1 MAGVVEGLFVVEEV
15 EDVVLG
21 DDVILGAEVFA
32 NVAGLC
38 VVMRG
43 VVAKW
48 DVVGDGVEK
57 KFVVVEGVVV
67 VVEVVV
73 VNVVGVEDVVGL
85 CVVNHVGVVKNVDD
99 KAEKNTKQ
107 VELDRRYSQSDSV
120 IQQCLAT

>member
-1 MAGVVEGLFVVEEV
+1 
-15 EDVVLG
+15 
-21 DDVILGAEVFA
+21 
-32 NVAGLC
+32 
-38 VVMRG
+38 MRG

-107 VELDRRYSQSDSV
+107 VELDRRYLQSDSV

>member
-21 DDVILGAEVFA
+21 DGVILGAEVFA

-43 VVAKW
+43 VVAKG

-73 VNVVGVEDVVGL
+73 VNVVGVDDVVGL

-99 KAEKNTKQ
+99 KAEQ
-107 VELDRRYSQSDSV
+107 IQSRWN
-120 IQQCLAT
+120 